1 VTCFEKPALR
11 LTFPKTISATD
22 AHSRLLRTL
31 LTQRHLLLRSADRS
45 NLGKEMKR
53 KLAAATWL
61 FLGLSYSTLGMSQ
74 TADPTADQRINDLEA
89 RVAALE
95 RMQGIKP
102 GTTTPAAVS
111 AAPVAAQP
119 GMSSPTVASAAPVV
133 VPTMADW
140 GSLHRGMT
148 VSQVQ
153 ALLGKPGDT
162 RVLPMSSTWYYPD
175 THGRSVE
182 FDRNG
187 RVEQWSQ
194 P

>member
-1 VTCFEKPALR
+1 
-11 LTFPKTISATD
+11 
-22 AHSRLLRTL
+22 
-31 LTQRHLLLRSADRS
+31 
-45 NLGKEMKR
+45 MKR

-61 FLGLSYSTLGMSQ
+61 FLGLSYSVLGIAQ
-74 TADPTADQRINDLEA
+74 TTDATADQRINDLEA

-102 GTTTPAAVS
+102 GATTPVAVS
-111 AAPVAAQP
+111 AAPAATPQS
-119 GMSSPTVASAAPVV
+119 MAAPVAV
-133 VPTMADW
+133 APALPPVMPSAPTVADW

-148 VSQVQ
+148 VSQVT

-187 RVEQWSQ
+187 RVDQWSQ